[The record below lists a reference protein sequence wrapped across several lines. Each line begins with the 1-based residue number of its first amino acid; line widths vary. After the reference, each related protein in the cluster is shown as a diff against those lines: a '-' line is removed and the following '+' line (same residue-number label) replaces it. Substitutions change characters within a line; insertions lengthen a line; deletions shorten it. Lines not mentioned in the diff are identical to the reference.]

1 MEAAACPAR
10 SKISAFAVFGAA
22 LMAAVFFQGCAVAVF
37 PPSISGKPYVRLYSR
52 VGDTAVWI
60 VSGPYI
66 REHLDE
72 EFTNFGQH
80 YGFRFI
86 PKDEFWLDD
95 QGAPGEEPF
104 FIEHLLVERRLMAGG
119 LAYDPALDEADKVEQ
134 AARDITPL
142 AREGETLLKA
152 GRQDEL
158 IARIHQQLLSELSGD
173 VKVWIVDGELVRD
186 VFDIDF
192 TEGGH
197 DKVYSFVPANEVWLD
212 NDVLPGERSFILLH
226 EMHERHLMSLG
237 WKYAEAHAD
246 SSRIEYDCRRH
257 PGKLDAALRAEIEKN
272 RESPASL
279 KKASA
284 GRS

>member
-1 MEAAACPAR
+1 MKKRRAMNAAVSRPR
-10 SKISAFAVFGAA
+10 NKKSVFAAIGAA
-22 LMAAVFFQGCAVAVF
+22 LISMLFVQGCTVAVF
-37 PPSISGKPYVRLYSR
+37 PPAVAGKPYVRLYGR
-52 VGDTAVWI
+52 AGDTAVWI
-60 VSGPYI
+60 VNGSYI
-66 REHLDE
+66 RQNLDE

-95 QGAPGEEPF
+95 QGASGEESF

-119 LAYDPALDEADKVEQ
+119 MAYDPALDEADKVEQ
-134 AARDITPL
+134 AARDKTPL
-142 AREGETLLKA
+142 AQEGETLLKS
-152 GRQDEL
+152 GRRDEL
-158 IARIHQQLLSELSGD
+158 IARIHQRLLSEFSGG

-212 NDVLPGERSFILLH
+212 NDVLPGEREFILLH

-257 PGKLDAALRAEIEKN
+257 PERLEKALRAEVEKN
-272 RESPASL
+272 R
-279 KKASA
+279 
-284 GRS
+284 